1 MKRVI
6 KLSILILISL
16 SVYFIYQE
24 TNHKNIKILVLGD
37 SLSLGINSYGIKEYG
52 YVDYYKDYLVKKNK
66 KISINKDYSKKE
78 LTIEELK
85 EKIKTTPS
93 LKKEL
98 SESHQLILNV
108 GYNDLLYKLS
118 LEQNNKNLNLN
129 KNIKEIE
136 SSYQEL
142 IKEIDK
148 YYNNSIILI
157 GYPPSNQDDYYKNI
171 GIKKINKILK
181 NTPKSSY
188 IDTYQLLN
196 HKELFFSNPH
206 SYYPNRYGYQAIAKK
221 IIEKTLEKQEIIW
234 YIKYALNYYDK

>member
-85 EKIKTTPS
+85 EKIKTTPN

>member
-52 YVDYYKDYLVKKNK
+52 YVDYYKDYLIKKNK

-78 LTIEELK
+78 LTVEELK

-196 HKELFFSNPH
+196 HKDLFFSNPH

-221 IIEKTLEKQEIIW
+221 IIEKTLEKQEII
-234 YIKYALNYYDK
+234 

>member
-98 SESHQLILNV
+98 SESHQIILNV

-221 IIEKTLEKQEIIW
+221 IIEKTLEKQEII
-234 YIKYALNYYDK
+234 

>member
-52 YVDYYKDYLVKKNK
+52 YVDYYKDYLIKKNK

-196 HKELFFSNPH
+196 HKDLFFSNPH

-234 YIKYALNYYDK
+234 YIKYALNYYGK

>member
-196 HKELFFSNPH
+196 HKDLFFSNPH

-221 IIEKTLEKQEIIW
+221 IIEKTLEKQEII
-234 YIKYALNYYDK
+234 

>member
-52 YVDYYKDYLVKKNK
+52 YVDYYKDYLIKKNE

-196 HKELFFSNPH
+196 HKDLFFSNPH

-221 IIEKTLEKQEIIW
+221 IIEKTLEKQEII
-234 YIKYALNYYDK
+234 

>member
-1 MKRVI
+1 MKRII
-6 KLSILILISL
+6 KLSVLFLISL
-16 SVYFIYQE
+16 SVYFIYEE

-52 YVDYYKDYLVKKNK
+52 YVDYYKDYLVGKEK
-66 KISINKDYSKKE
+66 KITINKNYSKKE

-85 EKIKTTPS
+85 EKIKTTPN

-98 SESHQLILNV
+98 SEAHQLILNV

-118 LEQNNKNLNLN
+118 LEQNSKNINFN
-129 KNIKEIE
+129 KNIKEIDN
-136 SSYQEL
+136 SYQEL
-142 IKEIDK
+142 LIEINK
-148 YYNNSIILI
+148 YYNNTIILI

-181 NTPKSSY
+181 STPNSSY

-196 HKELFFSNPH
+196 NKELFFSNPH
-206 SYYPNRYGYQAIAKK
+206 SYFPNRQGYQAIAKK
-221 IIEKTLEKQEIIW
+221 IIEKTLEKQEII
-234 YIKYALNYYDK
+234 

>member
-98 SESHQLILNV
+98 SESHQIILNV

>member
-85 EKIKTTPS
+85 EKIKTTPN

-118 LEQNNKNLNLN
+118 LEQNNKNINLN

-221 IIEKTLEKQEIIW
+221 IIEKTLEKQEII
-234 YIKYALNYYDK
+234 

>member
-16 SVYFIYQE
+16 SVYFIYEE

-52 YVDYYKDYLVKKNK
+52 YVDYYKDYLVGKDK
-66 KISINKDYSKKE
+66 KITINKDYSKKE

-98 SESHQLILNV
+98 SESHQIILNV

-221 IIEKTLEKQEIIW
+221 IIEKTLEKQEII
-234 YIKYALNYYDK
+234 

>member
-221 IIEKTLEKQEIIW
+221 IIEKTLEKQEII
-234 YIKYALNYYDK
+234 

>member
-85 EKIKTTPS
+85 EKIKTTPN

-221 IIEKTLEKQEIIW
+221 IIEKTLEKQEII
-234 YIKYALNYYDK
+234 

>member
-24 TNHKNIKILVLGD
+24 TNHKIIKILVLGD

-221 IIEKTLEKQEIIW
+221 IIEKTLEKQEII
-234 YIKYALNYYDK
+234 